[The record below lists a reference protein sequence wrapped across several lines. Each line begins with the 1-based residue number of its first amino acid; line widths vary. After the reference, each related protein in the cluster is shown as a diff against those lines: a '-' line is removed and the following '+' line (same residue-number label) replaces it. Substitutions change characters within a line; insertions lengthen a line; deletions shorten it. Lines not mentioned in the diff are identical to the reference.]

1 MAESCTTE
9 DEILQELEDD
19 DDLEYY
25 TLLNINKDATPEQ
38 IRSAY
43 RKLCRLY
50 HPDRHHDT
58 HKQQTAAN
66 FFKRIQEAY
75 RVLSDPRTKALYDR
89 NGRKGLQNDMALI
102 ERSTLPTELLGEYE
116 KMKKLWDERTYIQ
129 EVNPQ
134 ATFQMD
140 IDASRLVDGPYDGS
154 KPFVSV
160 QKVTLNQ
167 SVDANLTKVDI
178 GNIAGTVSASEG
190 ALFGGIQFSL
200 RHLISNQNWVRV
212 AAMLGTR
219 PGLGLDFYH
228 SLSECMY
235 VMFRNV
241 ISFSSSGIF
250 YSANGSITRRLTDRA
265 SGTLSVKESGNS
277 AGIEVNYS
285 LSPTTDL
292 TGEVCA
298 GFDSSY
304 VKTTV
309 HYHPEGK
316 YSFRGGVKVGTRG
329 VSVSYGADQ
338 VVANMTRVGATVVV
352 GTEVGVALK
361 LRLTRAT
368 MAYATRIQV
377 SQFLSAPAA
386 CYATFVPLVLYGCF
400 TVFALGPF
408 LRRQK
413 LKDIE
418 ERTLQKSKELL
429 EKKRDA
435 EAAVELMRETVERIV
450 SAERARHGLI
460 IIEAWYGKL
469 YDTAE
474 GYHTFSPKVID
485 VTVPLQCLVVDSKL
499 ILHDTSKVSIP
510 GFYDPCIGEKK
521 YLRVRY
527 EFRGQL
533 HEVTVENAETLI
545 IPRHSHRIIKTD

>member
-1 MAESCTTE
+1 MAGSGTTE

-50 HPDRHHDT
+50 HPDRHHDS

-75 RVLSDPRTKALYDR
+75 RILSDPRTKALYDR
-89 NGRKGLQNDMALI
+89 NGKKGLQNDMALI

-116 KMKKLWDERTYIQ
+116 KMKKLWEERTYIQ

-134 ATFQMD
+134 ASFQMD
-140 IDASRLVDGPYDGS
+140 LDVSPVVDGPRDGS
-154 KPFVSV
+154 KPLISM
-160 QKVTLNQ
+160 QKITLNQ
-167 SVDANLTKVDI
+167 SVDANLTKSDF
-178 GNIAGTVSASEG
+178 GNVAGTVSASKG

-200 RHLISNQNWVRV
+200 RHLISHHNWVRV
-212 AAMLGTR
+212 AAMVGTR
-219 PGLGLDFYH
+219 PGLGLDLYH
-228 SLSECMY
+228 SLSDCMY

-241 ISFSSSGIF
+241 ISFSSSGVY

-265 SGTLSVKESGNS
+265 SGTLSVNESGNS
-277 AGIEVNYS
+277 AGLEVNYS
-285 LSPTTDL
+285 LTPTMDL
-292 TGEVCA
+292 TGEMCA
-298 GFDSSY
+298 GFDNSF
-304 VKTTV
+304 VKGTV

-316 YSFRGGVKVGTRG
+316 FSFRGGLKMGTRG
-329 VSVSYGADQ
+329 LSVSYGADQ
-338 VVANMTRVGATVVV
+338 VVATLTKVGATVVV
-352 GTEVGVALK
+352 GTEAGVALK

-368 MAYATRIQV
+368 MVYAVRIQM
-377 SQFLSAPAA
+377 SNFLSIPAA
-386 CYATFVPLVLYGCF
+386 FYATFGPLVLYGCF
-400 TVFALGPF
+400 TIFALTPF

-413 LKDIE
+413 QKDIE
-418 ERTLQKSKELL
+418 ERKLEKSKELL

-450 SAERARHGLI
+450 AAERARHGLI
-460 IIEAWYGKL
+460 VIEAWYGKL

-474 GYHTFSPKVID
+474 GHHTFSPKVID

-533 HEVTVENAETLI
+533 HEVTVENSETLI

>member
-1 MAESCTTE
+1 MAENATSE

-25 TLLNINKDATPEQ
+25 TLLNIAKDATPEQ

-43 RKLCRLY
+43 RRLCRLY
-50 HPDRHHDT
+50 HPDRHQDS

-89 NGRKGLQNDMALI
+89 NGKKGLQNDMALI
-102 ERSTLPTELLGEYE
+102 ERSTLPTELLEEYE
-116 KMKKLWDERTYIQ
+116 NMKKLWEERTYIQ

-140 IDASRLVDGPYDGS
+140 LDVSPVVDGPRDGS
-154 KPFVSV
+154 VPLVSMT
-160 QKVTLNQ
+160 KLTLNQ
-167 SVDANLTKVDI
+167 SVDSNLSKSDF
-178 GNIAGTVSASEG
+178 GNIVGTVSATKG
-190 ALFGGIQFSL
+190 ALFGGLQFSL

-212 AAMLGTR
+212 TAMLGSR
-219 PGLGLDFYH
+219 PGLGLDLYH
-228 SLSECMY
+228 SLSDCMY

-241 ISFSSSGIF
+241 ISFSSSGIY
-250 YSANGSITRRLTDRA
+250 YSANGNITRRLTDRA
-265 SGTLSVKESGNS
+265 SGTLSVNESGNS
-277 AGIEVNYS
+277 AALEVNYS

-292 TGEVCA
+292 TGEVCT
-298 GFDSSY
+298 GFDNSY
-304 VKTTV
+304 VKGNIR
-309 HYHPEGK
+309 YHPEGK
-316 YSFRGGVKVGTRG
+316 LSFRGGLKVGSQG

-338 VVANMTRVGATVVV
+338 VVATMTSVGATVVV
-352 GTEVGVALK
+352 GTEVGVTLK
-361 LRLTRAT
+361 LILTRAT
-368 MAYATRIQV
+368 MAYAVRIQV
-377 SQFLSAPAA
+377 SNALSFPAA
-386 CYATFVPLVLYGCF
+386 FYATFGPLLVYGCF
-400 TVFALGPF
+400 TLFALAPF

-418 ERTLQKSKELL
+418 ERKVQKSKELL
-429 EKKRDA
+429 EKKREA

-450 SAERARHGLI
+450 NAERARHGLI

-474 GYHTFSPKVID
+474 GQHTFSPKVID

-499 ILHDTSKVSIP
+499 ILHETSKVSIP

-521 YLRVRY
+521 HLRVRY